1 MVKIRQI
8 SLYCRS
14 WNTDHGPRVKRVCK
28 RIMAQFR
35 IIIKNQV
42 SVGVSV
48 GYRLGV
54 GWYRC
59 LVNSVAELRSNCGN
73 CHNSATMYRH
83 SDTIPTPNRHLNRHL
98 EKLYIPTVIGHFY
111 HQPTPNRENFF
122 PALMKNKIAI

>member
-1 MVKIRQI
+1 
-8 SLYCRS
+8 
-14 WNTDHGPRVKRVCK
+14 
-28 RIMAQFR
+28 MAQFR
-35 IIIKNQV
+35 IILKNQV

-59 LVNSVAELRSNCGN
+59 LVNYVAGLRHKCGN
-73 CHNSATMYRH
+73 GHNLATMYRH

-111 HQPTPNRENFF
+111 PQPTPNREKNFQRQG
-122 PALMKNKIAI
+122 KNKIAI

>member
-8 SLYCRS
+8 NLYCRS

-28 RIMAQFR
+28 KIMAQFR
-35 IIIKNQV
+35 MILKNQV

-48 GYRLGV
+48 GCRLGV

-59 LVNSVAELRSNCGN
+59 LVNYVAELSSNCGN

-98 EKLYIPTVIGHFY
+98 QKLYIPTVIGHFY
-111 HQPTPNRENFF
+111 HQPTPNREKNFS
-122 PALMKNKIAI
+122 ALMKNKIAI

>member
-1 MVKIRQI
+1 
-8 SLYCRS
+8 
-14 WNTDHGPRVKRVCK
+14 
-28 RIMAQFR
+28 MAQFR
-35 IIIKNQV
+35 MILKNQV

-59 LVNSVAELRSNCGN
+59 LVNYVAGLRYKCGN
-73 CHNSATMYRH
+73 GHNLATMYRH

-111 HQPTPNRENFF
+111 PNRHQIVKKIFS
-122 PALMKNKIAI
+122 AKGKIKLLYRGWQAKKRLCLKN